1 MDLHPESEAALDQAG
16 RAIADAWTATDF
28 ESLVTLYVG
37 GDLEVRNTQKTKTNL
52 MVFIRPRVVRTAEQA
67 AFETNAK
74 YNYMRNLQL
83 DRDNSKIKLLPGETA
98 PALPPF
104 VGPTAPP
111 TAPSPPPP
119 DSADAPEN
127 PGE

>member
-1 MDLHPESEAALDQAG
+1 
-16 RAIADAWTATDF
+16 
-28 ESLVTLYVG
+28 
-37 GDLEVRNTQKTKTNL
+37 
-52 MVFIRPRVVRTAEQA
+52 
-67 AFETNAK
+67 
-74 YNYMRNLQL
+74 MRNLQL
-83 DRDNSKIKLLPGETA
+83 DRDNSKVKLLPGETA

>member
-1 MDLHPESEAALDQAG
+1 MIVLGGLIEDRLTEGERRVPVLG
-16 RAIADAWTATDF
+16 RIPILGNLF
-28 ESLVTLYVG
+28 R
-37 GDLEVRNTQKTKTNL
+37 VRNTQKTKTNL